1 VGRDGVS
8 DPSSHAGA
16 APDAVDR
23 SPAAERERRE
33 RVLTQG
39 KPSVTRGIAEAV
51 VIKDGNLFFLS
62 EPDARVPLDRR
73 HGLGLYHHDCRFLNG
88 YELWLAGTF
97 PNLLISSGAEGYR
110 AIFEF
115 SNPDIPLGD
124 GRVIPAQEVG
134 IAWERI
140 VDGSRLALHDRISFR
155 NYGLQAIDFP
165 ATLAFRA
172 EFEDVFVVRG
182 LLSERPGE
190 IRPPA
195 WHDGM
200 LRFRYD
206 GADGVH
212 RSTTVAFSPHPDRT
226 EAAMAH
232 FQLHLGPGEERALL
246 VSLCVAESAAPEEV
260 ERPRRAAPDLG
271 RLGRALRRGADRA
284 STRRT
289 TVRSDSLLLNRVL
302 ERSFR
307 DLHMLRSR
315 REGWSYFS
323 AGLPWFGTLF
333 GRDTI
338 ITALE
343 TLAYSPDV
351 AAETLRVLAAHQGT
365 ETNGWRDEEPGKI
378 LHELRVGEYA
388 RMGEIPHTPYYGTVD
403 ATPLFLV
410 LLGRYTAWTGDLEL
424 FHELKGTVERAL
436 EWMRS
441 AARPEDGYIA
451 YRSGSKKGLVNQGWK
466 DSGDAIVN
474 ADGSLAE
481 PPIALVEVQ
490 GYVYLAKQLVAE
502 LYRRAG
508 AAGRAERLE
517 REAAVLR
524 EGFNRD
530 FWMEQEGIYALAR
543 QAGGRQAAVVSSNPG
558 HALWAGIADREKA
571 RRTAEQLMAADM
583 FSGWG
588 VRTLSSREKRYNPI
602 GYHLGTVWPHDNAI
616 LAAGLRRYGFDRDA
630 LRVFSGVV
638 RAVMDFEHY
647 RLPELFAGFGED
659 EFPAPVRYPVACHP
673 QAWAAGSIP
682 YLLETLL
689 GLVPEAFEHRLRIV
703 RPLLPDFVDRLR
715 IDGLRVGSAR
725 VGLRFERTRA
735 GVSVQVLDRTGDL
748 DVVVEPASAGV
759 SGTA

>member
-1 VGRDGVS
+1 
-8 DPSSHAGA
+8 
-16 APDAVDR
+16 VDR
-23 SPAAERERRE
+23 SPAAEQERRE

-39 KPSVTRGIAEAV
+39 KPSVTRSIAEAV
-51 VIKDGNLFFLS
+51 VIKDGDLFFLS

-97 PNLLISSGAEGYR
+97 PNLLISSGAEGFR

-115 SNPDIPLGD
+115 SNPDIPLGG

-140 VDGSRLALHDRISFR
+140 ADGKRLALHDRISFH
-155 NYGLQAIDFP
+155 NYGLQAIELP
-165 ATLAFRA
+165 VTLAFRA

-190 IRPPA
+190 IRPPE
-195 WHDGM
+195 WRDGV

-212 RSTTVAFSPHPDRT
+212 RSTTVAFSPQPERT
-226 EAAMAH
+226 EATMAH
-232 FQLHLGPGEERALL
+232 FQLRVGPGEESALL
-246 VSLCVAESAAPEEV
+246 VSLCVAESTAPEEV
-260 ERPRRAAPDLG
+260 ERPRPGAPDLA
-271 RLGRALRRGADRA
+271 RLGRVLRRGADRA
-284 STRRT
+284 SARKPM
-289 TVRSDSLLLNRVL
+289 VRSDSLLLNRVL

-315 REGWSYFS
+315 WEDRSYFS

-351 AAETLRVLAAHQGT
+351 APETLRVLAAHQGT
-365 ETNGWRDEEPGKI
+365 ATNDWRDEEPGKI
-378 LHELRVGEYA
+378 LHELRVGEFA

-403 ATPLFLV
+403 ATPLFLI
-410 LLGRYTAWTGDLEL
+410 LLGRHAAWTGELDL
-424 FHELKGTVERAL
+424 FHELKENVERAL
-436 EWMRS
+436 EWMR
-441 AARPEDGYIA
+441 AARNEDGYIA
-451 YRSGSKKGLVNQGWK
+451 YRSGSEKGLVNQGWK

-490 GYVYLAKQLVAE
+490 GYAYLAQRLVAD
-502 LYRRAG
+502 LFRRSG
-508 AAGRAERLE
+508 DAGRAERLE
-517 REAAVLR
+517 REAAVLMAR
-524 EGFNRD
+524 FNRD
-530 FWMEQEGIYALAR
+530 FWMEQEGTYALAR

-571 RRTAEQLMAADM
+571 RRTAERLMAPDM

-616 LAAGLRRYGFDRDA
+616 LAAGLRRYGFDREA
-630 LRVFSGVV
+630 LRIFSGIV

-647 RLPELFAGFGED
+647 RLPELFAGFGEG

-689 GLVPEAFEHRLRIV
+689 GLVPEAFERRLRIV
-703 RPLLPDFVDRLR
+703 RPQLPDFVDRLR
-715 IDGLRVGSAR
+715 IDGLRVGGAR
-725 VGLRFERTRA
+725 VSLRFERTRD
-735 GVSVQVLDRTGDL
+735 GVGVQVLDRTGDL
-748 DVVVEPASAGV
+748 DVVVEPASAEV